1 MHRYRAD
8 EFDGKLPYV
17 IVSNSNAL
25 SDGSYA
31 KLSLAFAAINANLQ
45 TSKNIVVTLIGN
57 TTEIST
63 ATLNQGAWTTLK
75 IYPTKTGLS
84 ISGNI
89 AGSPI
94 IDFNGADNVTLDGRV
109 NQTGSTRSLSITN
122 SSSSTT
128 AGTSTVNFSNSA
140 ELNTLKYVSVYGSS
154 ASTTD
159 GVIKFATSTSGNGN
173 DNNLIDNCAVT
184 NSSGNRPVN
193 AIYSLGSAASDN
205 SSNTISNNIYDFINS
220 STSSNG
226 IYLGANST
234 AWTISTNSFTRQPVL
249 CP

>member
-1 MHRYRAD
+1 
-8 EFDGKLPYV
+8 L
-17 IVSNSNAL
+17 
-25 SDGSYA
+25 
-31 KLSLAFAAINANLQ
+31 
-45 TSKNIVVTLIGN
+45 
-57 TTEIST
+57 
-63 ATLNQGAWTTLK
+63 TLK

-173 DNNLIDNCAVT
+173 DNNIDNCAVT
-184 NSSGNRPVN
+184 SSGNRPVN
-193 AIYSLGSAASDN
+193 AIYSLGSAVSDN
-205 SSNTISNNIYDFINS
+205 SSNTISNNAIYDFINS

-226 IYLGANST
+226 IYLGRIQPLGQSQP
-234 AWTISTNSFTRQPVL
+234 IVFTRQPVL

>member
-1 MHRYRAD
+1 M
-8 EFDGKLPYV
+8 V
-17 IVSNSNAL
+17 
-25 SDGSYA
+25 A

-63 ATLNQGAWTTLK
+63 ATLNQGATLK

-140 ELNTLKYVSVYGSS
+140 E
-154 ASTTD
+154 
-159 GVIKFATSTSGNGN
+159 
-173 DNNLIDNCAVT
+173 
-184 NSSGNRPVN
+184 
-193 AIYSLGSAASDN
+193 
-205 SSNTISNNIYDFINS
+205 
-220 STSSNG
+220 
-226 IYLGANST
+226 
-234 AWTISTNSFTRQPVL
+234 
-249 CP
+249 